1 VKMRKWEWKERENVE
16 SVFFSLFLWVSLS
29 LETVITTSRKS
40 RENPASFW
48 TLQFNFVQRRRLE
61 ACLISVL
68 CNDVMWLIEVILGN

>member
-40 RENPASFW
+40 RENPASFLNFAIQFCATTSFGSLSYFC
-48 TLQFNFVQRRRLE
+48 TL
-61 ACLISVL
+61 
-68 CNDVMWLIEVILGN
+68 